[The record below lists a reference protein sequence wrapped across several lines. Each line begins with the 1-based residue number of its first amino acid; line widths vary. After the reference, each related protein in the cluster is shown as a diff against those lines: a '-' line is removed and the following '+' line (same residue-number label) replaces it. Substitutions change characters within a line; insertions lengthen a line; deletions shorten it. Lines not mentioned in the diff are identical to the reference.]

1 MTVNVGRRKPLVLM
15 TNPIFSVELSAQ
27 SRKLM
32 QTLADHAG
40 GLSVKNSMNLIGMQ
54 YRKEVDL
61 IFARKQVR
69 QPNLKWDDLKSKTL
83 ADKKRK
89 GFGDKGI
96 LERTGE
102 LRRSM
107 TVRNHADNITSI
119 GKNYGQFGSSNKYGN
134 YHDDTVSPRNKMPL
148 RNYSI
153 PSESTFGVFLRI
165 IDEDITA
172 QLKHLGVSVA

>member
-1 MTVNVGRRKPLVLM
+1 MTKTRSSL
-15 TNPIFSVELSAQ
+15 FSVELNDESK
-27 SRKLM
+27 RLM
-32 QTLADHAG
+32 KELYDHAG
-40 GLSVKNSMNLIGMQ
+40 GLSIKNSMNLIGMQ

-69 QPNLKWDDLKSKTL
+69 QPNLKWPELKPKTI
-83 ADKKRK
+83 AEKRRK

-107 TVRNHADNITSI
+107 TVRNHPNNITLI
-119 GKNYGQFGSSNKYGN
+119 GKNFGQFGSSNKYGN
-134 YHDDTVSPRNKMPL
+134 YHDDVESPRSKIPL

-153 PSESTFGVFLRI
+153 PSETTYGVFLRT
-165 IDEDITA
+165 IDEDIKS
-172 QLKHLGVSVA
+172 QLKHIGVSVA